1 MHIYLYFLIFYVIGY
16 FVCLIFLVN
25 FGKALGLDFSNRDQ
39 DWDDWENNATAYAG
53 ISFAWPILLIF
64 GIGFSIWTI
73 LVRLAQFLIDH
84 NESKKV

>member
-1 MHIYLYFLIFYVIGY
+1 MLLFFIVVYVVGY

-25 FGKALGLDFSNRDQ
+25 FGKVLGLDYSSRDP

-53 ISFAWPILLIF
+53 ISFAWPMILIF
-64 GIGFSIWTI
+64 GICFSIWTA

-84 NESKKV
+84 NENKEV